1 MTRRKAPVPKRPK
14 TIERADSSQLKRPSN
29 VQAESSFTIAE
40 RDRNK
45 IIAWAKKQD
54 AKAVQ
59 MQLKSGAFQDNP
71 MVTAQLHQDVPYY
84 GACGGALTYSFT
96 PTSIGTVLTVTHGV
110 TKEKLDL
117 TDYDSW

>member
-1 MTRRKAPVPKRPK
+1 VPKRPK